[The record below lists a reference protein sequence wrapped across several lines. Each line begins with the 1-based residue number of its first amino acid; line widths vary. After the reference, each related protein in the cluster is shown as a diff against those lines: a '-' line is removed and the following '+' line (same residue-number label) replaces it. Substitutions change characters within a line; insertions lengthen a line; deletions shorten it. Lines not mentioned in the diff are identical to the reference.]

1 MVSDWHILPI
11 LETSFASF
19 LVQFR
24 AGPGRFFFKRANSGI
39 GSELL
44 S

>member
-1 MVSDWHILPI
+1 MVPDWHILPI
-11 LETSFASF
+11 LDTSFASF

-24 AGPGRFFFKRANSGI
+24 AGPGKFFETSYSGI